1 MNTGY
6 SPEMITAMKSKTSE
20 KFIENCRYLG
30 LKRTL
35 AQYESDIDKA
45 HKGNI
50 GFYEFLE
57 GLIRDEAD
65 QRRER
70 SIRYRLKNSRLPQP
84 YNLLQDFDFDFQP
97 KLKKKLIMDLSL
109 MDFIRRKESILFVG
123 DVGTGK
129 SHLARSLAM
138 KGCEK
143 GFKVFYTTCAEMIN
157 DLNIGVYEKT
167 LLKRMQKYINPEL
180 LVIDEMGH
188 DRLELEVTREAHLL
202 FKVIDE
208 RYKQRKSLIFTSNVE
223 EPDWADY
230 LGDPI
235 TTKAILDR
243 IFHHSIVVRIKG
255 PSYREYQGKQLQKK
269 YEQEAQTT
277 D

>member
-1 MNTGY
+1 
-6 SPEMITAMKSKTSE
+6 MKNKTSE
-20 KFIENCRYLG
+20 KFIENCKYLG

-35 AQYESDIDKA
+35 TQYESDIDRANKA
-45 HKGNI
+45 NI

-57 GLIRDEAD
+57 GVVRDEAD

-70 SIRYRLKNSRLPQP
+70 SIKYRLKNSRLPHP
-84 YNLLQDFDFDFQP
+84 YQLLQDFDFDFQP
-97 KLKKKLIMDLSL
+97 DLRKKLIMDLAM
-109 MDFIRRKESILFVG
+109 MDFVRRRESILFVG
-123 DVGTGK
+123 SVGTGK

-143 GFKVFYTTCAEMIN
+143 GFKVFYTTCADMLN
-157 DLNIGVYEKT
+157 DLNTGVYEKT
-167 LLKRMQKYINPEL
+167 LLKRIQKYINPEL

-243 IFHHSIVVRIKG
+243 IFHHSIVVRVKG
-255 PSYREYQGKQLQKK
+255 PSYREYQGQQLQKD
-269 YEQEAQTT
+269 YGQ
-277 D
+277 

>member
-6 SPEMITAMKSKTSE
+6 SAEMIRAMKNKTTE
-20 KFIENCRYLG
+20 KFMEDCRYLG

-35 AQYESDIDKA
+35 TNYESDIDKA

-57 GLIRDEAD
+57 GVVRNEAD
-65 QRRER
+65 QHRER
-70 SIRYRLKNSRLPQP
+70 SIRYRLKKSRLPQP
-84 YNLLQDFDFDFQP
+84 YELLQNFDFDFQP
-97 KLKKKLIMDLSL
+97 NLRKKLIMDLAL
-109 MDFIRRKESILFVG
+109 MDFVTRKESVLFVG
-123 DVGTGK
+123 SVGTGK
-129 SHLARSLAM
+129 SYLAKSLAM

-157 DLNIGVYEKT
+157 DLNTGVYEKT
-167 LLKRMQKYINPEL
+167 LLKRMRKYINPEL

-208 RYKQRKSLIFTSNVE
+208 RYKQRKSLIFTTNVE

-255 PSYREYQGKQLQKK
+255 PSYREYQGKLLQKD
-269 YEQEAQTT
+269 YGQ
-277 D
+277 